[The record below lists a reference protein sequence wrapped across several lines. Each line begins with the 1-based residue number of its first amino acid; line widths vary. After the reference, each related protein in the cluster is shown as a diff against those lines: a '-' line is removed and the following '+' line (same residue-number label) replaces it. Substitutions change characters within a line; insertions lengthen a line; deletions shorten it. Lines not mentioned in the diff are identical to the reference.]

1 MLGKSLKILAHS
13 IPLVALSILGCSAGI
28 AENGAGQPAAAENV
42 VRYAGM
48 CDASAAVALDDE
60 TFIVAD
66 DEKNTLLI
74 YRAGLSG
81 TPLQAIPWARRLGI
95 AAGDEHP
102 EADIEAATVLDG
114 RIYWITSH
122 GRNKDGKWRPNRH
135 RFFAMTV
142 EWTGDGYVARPF
154 GKSRGDLVRQLVRH
168 EPIRRLALAEAYAA
182 GAKKVERLA
191 PKREGLNI
199 EGLCATADGKSL
211 LIGLRNPMPSGR
223 ALLVPLENPAAVV
236 AEGAAPRF
244 GEPVLLKMV
253 SDPRGK
259 SLDLSFRGI
268 EYSPH
273 QAAYLIAAGTA
284 DARDAAAIY
293 RWSGDRSDAPVFM
306 PRATAAVRAPQR
318 FRPEALIVYPNN
330 SAVDVL
336 SDDGSLRV
344 KVASPAQCAPGEFLD
359 GQCQQ
364 KHLND
369 DRQKAFRAVRIGA
382 KPAGRG

>member
-1 MLGKSLKILAHS
+1 MRILLYCS
-13 IPLVALSILGCSAGI
+13 PLVLLSTLGCSTGI
-28 AENGAGQPAAAENV
+28 AENGAGQPAAAEDV

-66 DEKNTLLI
+66 DEKNVLSI
-74 YRAGLSG
+74 YRAGRSG
-81 TPLQAIPWARRLGI
+81 MPLQTIPWDRPLGI
-95 AAGDEHP
+95 VADDEHP
-102 EADIEAATVLDG
+102 EADIEGATLLDG

-142 EWTGDGYVARPF
+142 EPSGDGYVAREF
-154 GKSRGDLVRQLVRH
+154 GKSRDDLMRRLVLH
-168 EPIRRLALAEAYAA
+168 EPIRRLALAESYAA
-182 GAKKVERLA
+182 GTKKVERLA

-211 LIGLRNPMPSGR
+211 LIGLRNPMPNGK
-223 ALLVPLENPAAVV
+223 ALLVPLENPAAFL
-236 AEGAAPRF
+236 AEEAAPRF
-244 GEPVLLKMV
+244 GEPILLKMV

-259 SLDLSFRGI
+259 SFDLAFRSI

-273 QAAYLIAAGTA
+273 HSAYLIAAGTA
-284 DARDAAAIY
+284 DSRDAAAIY
-293 RWSGDRSDAPVFM
+293 HWSGGRSDAPVFM
-306 PRATAAVRAPQR
+306 PHATAAVRAVEG

-330 SAVDVL
+330 SAVELL
-336 SDDGSLRV
+336 SDDGSLQV
-344 KVASPAQCAPGEFLD
+344 EVASPAGCAPGKFLD
-359 GQCQQ
+359 RQCEQ
-364 KHLND
+364 KYLND
-369 DRQKAFRAVRIGA
+369 DRQKAFRAVRIGV